1 MEVEYLLMS
10 VTLEFLVCT
19 MFRRHGVFFQS
30 QVPPFFVD
38 GALWLLIAASIF
50 KELAYMV
57 KVW

>member
-1 MEVEYLLMS
+1 MS